1 VTDDHSGPPREANGP
16 LIDTTVPHSARIWNY
31 WLGGKDNYQVD
42 RVAGDQ
48 FRQAFPAIADIARA
62 SRQFLARAVR
72 YLAGEAGIAQFL
84 DVGSGLPAIDNTHE
98 VAQRIMPSA
107 RVVYADND
115 PLVITHARAMLA
127 STAEGATGYLQAD
140 IRDPAAVLGGAA
152 ATLDLGRPT
161 ALVLCGVLGHLTH
174 LGQARR
180 VVGELMAG
188 LPAGSYLVLSDG
200 TSAVTGQP
208 AEQAQQEYNASG
220 ALPYV
225 LRSPAEIA
233 GFFSGLALV
242 EPGVVS
248 CSRWRPDVAAQGSGS
263 PPPEVDAFGGVAGKH
278 ELSDL
283 PGCIRCRGRR

>member
-1 VTDDHSGPPREANGP
+1 VTCAVNDGTPGTNVTDDHFGPSGTANGP

-48 FRQAFPAIADIARA
+48 FRQAFPAIVDIARA
-62 SRQFLARAVR
+62 SRQFLTRAVR
-72 YLAGEAGIAQFL
+72 FLAGEAGIAQFL
-84 DVGSGLPAIDNTHE
+84 DVGSGLPAVDNTHE
-98 VAQRIMPSA
+98 VAQRLIPSA

-115 PLVITHARAMLA
+115 PLVIAHARALLT

-140 IRDPAAVLGGAA
+140 IRDPAAVLAGAA
-152 ATLDLGRPT
+152 TTLDLGRPA
-161 ALVLCGVLGHLTH
+161 ALVLCGVLGHLTD
-174 LGQARR
+174 LSQARR
-180 VVGELMAG
+180 VVGELTAA
-188 LPAGSYLVLSDG
+188 LSPGSYLVLSDG

-208 AEQAQQEYNASG
+208 AEQAQEGYNASG

-225 LRSPAEIA
+225 LRTPAEIA

-248 CSRWRPDVAAQGSGS
+248 CSRWRPDAAAQASGS
-263 PPPEVDAFGGVAGKH
+263 PPAEVDAFGGVASK
-278 ELSDL
+278 
-283 PGCIRCRGRR
+283 P